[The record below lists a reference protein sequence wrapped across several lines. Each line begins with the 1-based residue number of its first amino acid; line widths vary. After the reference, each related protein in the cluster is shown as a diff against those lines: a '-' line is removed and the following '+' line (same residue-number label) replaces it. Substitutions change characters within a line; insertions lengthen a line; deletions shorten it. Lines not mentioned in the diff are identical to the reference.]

1 LCGKLGL
8 VLAFMV
14 FGLVAGANGLGVF
27 MADHDPDP
35 MHAMALAPA
44 EAATAETKAVEA
56 ALARKTSSAGRYR
69 SPYRESITEQP
80 DGDCSSGKARNQR
93 PVQAVNERPAIAA
106 IPIGHRDGPAV
117 LPSEPEILGAATP
130 NIPDDSAKPEDA
142 AEAAPA
148 SSVKESAAV
157 PPASAKTLPTR
168 SKYVQRHNQDNRK
181 YVQRRNRNEYS
192 PSPSYSNHNYRATA
206 TIIIMFKVDTLA
218 CGKLT
223 WANSANGILAEP
235 AEIQRHLF

>member
-1 LCGKLGL
+1 VLLACALHPEFGYFGSPRLCGKLGL

-27 MADHDPDP
+27 MAVDPDP

-130 NIPDDSAKPEDA
+130 NIPDDAAKPEDA

-168 SKYVQRHNQDNRK
+168 SKYVQHRDQDDRKYVQRHNQDNRK

-192 PSPSYSNHNYRATA
+192 PSPSYSNHNYYVQSGYAR
-206 TIIIMFKVDTLA
+206 V
-218 CGKLT
+218 
-223 WANSANGILAEP
+223 W
-235 AEIQRHLF
+235 